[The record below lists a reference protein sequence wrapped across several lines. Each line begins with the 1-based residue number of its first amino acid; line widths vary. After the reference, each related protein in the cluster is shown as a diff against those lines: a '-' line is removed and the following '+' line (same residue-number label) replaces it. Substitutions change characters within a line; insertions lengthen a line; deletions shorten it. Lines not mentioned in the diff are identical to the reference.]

1 MAHAVICI
9 IDITKYILFVK
20 LVFCGMKN
28 QQNGDFMKPEL
39 NFRFDGDIC
48 WITGVDMLNLRYAE
62 YVDKIKAI
70 ETM

>member
-1 MAHAVICI
+1 MYLAALNSMAHAVICI

-48 WITGVDMLNLRYAE
+48 
-62 YVDKIKAI
+62 
-70 ETM
+70 